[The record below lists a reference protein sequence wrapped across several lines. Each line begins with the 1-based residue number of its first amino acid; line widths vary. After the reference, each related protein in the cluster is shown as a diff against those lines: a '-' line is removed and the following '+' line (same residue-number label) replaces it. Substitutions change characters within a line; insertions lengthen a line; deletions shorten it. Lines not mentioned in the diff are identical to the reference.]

1 VRNAQD
7 LAGKVALVTGAG
19 RGIGREIAL
28 DLAAHGAAVALN
40 FHESETGAA
49 TAADEIRS
57 RNGIAWTCKADIS
70 SVSEVRT
77 LIRQVADHSGRLDI
91 LVNNAAIDPRLP
103 LFEVTE
109 HFWDGVMNT
118 NVRGMFFC
126 AQSAALEMKKLGRG
140 RIINISSVQGQLV
153 MRHFAAYAASK
164 GAINS
169 LTRQLSLDLADQ
181 QITVN
186 AVAPGR
192 VVVEKSTY
200 DAVAAGREIPCKR
213 VGRPSDVAVVVSL
226 LASDATDWLTGQV
239 ITVDGGTTTRLFLE
253 TD

>member
-7 LAGKVALVTGAG
+7 LVGKVALVTGAG

-40 FHESETGAA
+40 FHESETGAES
-49 TAADEIRS
+49 AADEIRS
-57 RNGIAWTCKADIS
+57 HNGVAWTCKADIS
-70 SVSEVRT
+70 SVSEVRM

-109 HFWDGVMNT
+109 HFWDTVMNT

-126 AQSAALEMKKLGRG
+126 AQSAALEMKKVGRG
-140 RIINISSVQGQLV
+140 RIINISSVQAQLV
-153 MRHFAAYAASK
+153 MRDFAAYAASK

-169 LTRQLSLDLADQ
+169 LTRQLSLDLADL

-200 DAVAAGREIPCKR
+200 NAVAAGREIPCKR
-213 VGRPSDVAVVVSL
+213 VGRPGDVAVVVSF
-226 LASDATDWLTGQV
+226 LASDATDWLTGQI